1 MLKGRKHCLNMHKSI
16 FVIFLC
22 TLKGYQVEKLCF
34 SSIWNS
40 EIVCYHI
47 DTRWQVFSLSKCECL
62 AEPIQMQL
70 SQNLRLLAQFSL
82 ISVIYI
88 KSWILWKRRWSLEVI
103 CFLNYR
109 LQKAG
114 LLKCLNSN
122 VSEHLYVDSMLKVP
136 KHCLNL
142 HGTIFVISFDHSAR
156 KSALKIPFE

>member
-62 AEPIQMQL
+62 TEPIQMQL

-114 LLKCLNSN
+114 LLKRLNSN
-122 VSEHLYVDSMLKVP
+122 VSAHLYADSMLKVP
-136 KHCLNL
+136 KQCLNM

-156 KSALKIPFE
+156 KSALKFPF